1 VHLSRFVLIQSCV
14 AMVGA
19 FAAHGAAIAQ
29 DVHALAFDEALR
41 LAEERS
47 QQLRAEDAAAL
58 TAREMAAAAAEAPD
72 PVLTAGISNLPVTG
86 PDRYSLSDDFMTMR
100 SVALSRE
107 LTRHDKRDAR
117 AERFTREAEVAD
129 AVRALALSDLQRET
143 ASAWL
148 ERYFRQRVR
157 EVIEQQ
163 RDQARLQVEA
173 ADLAYRSGLGS
184 QSDVFAARAAVAA
197 LEDRLAAAGRD
208 EQVATTMLARWIG
221 SAAERPLAALPDIET
236 VPLHTLSLEEQI
248 ANHPEIAVMLKQ
260 EAVAR
265 ADIEI
270 ARSATRSDWTIE
282 VMYSQRGPDYSNMM
296 SLNVSKPIQWRESR
310 RQGRELAARV
320 ATADRARAQREEETR
335 AHVAEAMALLQSWQ
349 ANRERLQRYTATLL
363 PLTAE
368 RTAAATTAYRSR
380 TGSLDAVLEARVG
393 EIEAQVAHLELELE
407 TAKLWAGLNYLV
419 PGGHAAGARQ
429 RGGTP

>member
-1 VHLSRFVLIQSCV
+1 VHSFRFVFILFCV
-14 AMVGA
+14 ALV
-19 FAAHGAAIAQ
+19 AALAVSRESTAQ
-29 DVHALAFDEALR
+29 DVDALTFDEALR

-47 QQLRAEDAAAL
+47 QQLRAEEAAAL
-58 TAREMAAAAAEAPD
+58 AAREMAAAAAEAPD
-72 PVLTAGISNLPVTG
+72 PVLTAGINNLPVNG
-86 PDRYSLSDDFMTMR
+86 PDQFSLNDDFMTMR
-100 SVALSRE
+100 SVGLSRE

-117 AERFTREAEVAD
+117 AARFTREAEVAD
-129 AVRALALSDLQRET
+129 AGRALALSDLQRET

-148 ERYFRQRVR
+148 ERYFRERVR
-157 EVIEQQ
+157 EVVEQQ

-173 ADLAYRSGLGS
+173 ADLAYRSGLGP

-197 LEDRLAAAGRD
+197 LEDRLAAAARD
-208 EQVATTMLARWIG
+208 EQVATTRLARWIG
-221 SAAERPLAALPDIET
+221 SAAQRPLAVLPNIEI
-236 VPLHTLSLEEQI
+236 VPLHTLGLEEQL

-282 VMYSQRGPDYSNMM
+282 VMYSQRGPDYSNLM
-296 SLNVSKPIQWRESR
+296 SLNVSKPLQWRESR

-320 ATADRARAQREEETR
+320 ATAERARAQREEETR
-335 AHVAEAMALLQSWQ
+335 AHLAEAMALLQSWQ

-363 PLTAE
+363 PLTAQ

-380 TGSLDAVLEARVG
+380 TGSLGAVLEARVG

-407 TAKLWAGLNYLV
+407 TAMLWAELNYLV

-429 RGGTP
+429 

>member
-1 VHLSRFVLIQSCV
+1 VHVFRSVLIRSCV
-14 AMVGA
+14 ALV
-19 FAAHGAAIAQ
+19 AALAASGESIAQ
-29 DVHALAFDEALR
+29 GVDALAFDEALR

-47 QQLRAEDAAAL
+47 QQLRAEEAAAFA
-58 TAREMAAAAAEAPD
+58 AREMAAAAAEAPD
-72 PVLTAGISNLPVTG
+72 PVLTAGINNLPVNG
-86 PDRYSLSDDFMTMR
+86 PDQFSLNDDFMTMR

-117 AERFTREAEVAD
+117 AQRFTREAEASE
-129 AVRALALSDLQRET
+129 AGRALALSDLQRET

-148 ERYFRQRVR
+148 ERYFRERVR
-157 EVIEQQ
+157 EVVAQQ
-163 RDQARLQVEA
+163 REQAGLQVEA
-173 ADLAYRSGLGS
+173 ADLAYRSGVGP
-184 QSDVFAARAAVAA
+184 QSDVFAARAAVAE
-197 LEDRLAAAGRD
+197 LDDRLAAAVRD
-208 EQVATTMLARWIG
+208 EQVATTMLGRWIG
-221 SAAERPLAALPDIET
+221 SAAERPLAALPDIGA
-236 VPLHTLSLEEQI
+236 VPLHTAGLEAQL

-260 EAVAR
+260 EAIAR

-270 ARSATRSDWTIE
+270 ARSAKRSDWTIE

-296 SLNVSKPIQWRESR
+296 SLNVSKPIQWRENR
-310 RQGRELAARV
+310 RQDREVAARV
-320 ATADRARAQREEETR
+320 ATAERARAQREEESR
-335 AHVAEAMALLQSWQ
+335 AHFAEAMALLHSWQ

-407 TAKLWAGLNYLV
+407 TATLWAELNYLV
-419 PGGHAAGARQ
+419 PGGHEAGVTQ
-429 RGGTP
+429 

>member
-1 VHLSRFVLIQSCV
+1 VHFFRFLSIQSCV
-14 AMVGA
+14 ALM
-19 FAAHGAAIAQ
+19 AALAAPSESIAQ
-29 DVHALAFDEALR
+29 DVDALAFDEALW
-41 LAEERS
+41 LAETRS
-47 QQLRAEDAAAL
+47 QQLRAEEAAAL
-58 TAREMAAAAAEAPD
+58 AAREMAAAAAEAPD
-72 PVLTAGISNLPVTG
+72 PVLMAGINNLPVNG
-86 PDRYSLSDDFMTMR
+86 PDRYSLNDDFMTMR

-117 AERFTREAEVAD
+117 AERFTREAEA
-129 AVRALALSDLQRET
+129 AEAGRALALSDLQRET

-148 ERYFRQRVR
+148 ERYFRERVR
-157 EVIEQQ
+157 EAVEQQ
-163 RDQARLQVEA
+163 RDQARLQVVA
-173 ADLAYRSGLGS
+173 ADLAHRSGVGP
-184 QSDVFAARAAVAA
+184 QSDVFAARAGVAE
-197 LEDRLAAAGRD
+197 LDDRLAAAVRD
-208 EQVATTMLARWIG
+208 ELVATTMLARWIG

-236 VPLHTLSLEEQI
+236 MPLHTRGLEEQL
-248 ANHPEIAVMLKQ
+248 ADHPEIAVMLKQ

-320 ATADRARAQREEETR
+320 AIAERARAQREEETR
-335 AHVAEAMALLQSWQ
+335 AHFAEAMVLLQSWQ
-349 ANRERLQRYTATLL
+349 ANRERLQRYTVTLL
-363 PLTAE
+363 PLAAE

-380 TGSLDAVLEARVG
+380 TGSLGAVLEAHGG

-407 TAKLWAGLNYLV
+407 TATLWAELNYLV

-429 RGGTP
+429 

>member
-1 VHLSRFVLIQSCV
+1 VHVFRFVFIQFCV
-14 AMVGA
+14 ALVVA
-19 FAAHGAAIAQ
+19 LAAPGESIAQ
-29 DVHALAFDEALR
+29 DVDALAFDEALR

-47 QQLRAEDAAAL
+47 QQLRAEEAAAVA
-58 TAREMAAAAAEAPD
+58 AREMAAAAAEAPD
-72 PVLTAGISNLPVTG
+72 PVLTAGINNLPVNG
-86 PDRYSLSDDFMTMR
+86 PDRYSINDDFMTMR

-117 AERFTREAEVAD
+117 AERFTREAEA
-129 AVRALALSDLQRET
+129 AEAGRALALSDLQRET

-148 ERYFRQRVR
+148 ERYFRERVR
-157 EVIEQQ
+157 EVVEQQ
-163 RDQARLQVEA
+163 RDQAGLQVEA
-173 ADLAYRSGLGS
+173 ADLAYRSGLGP

-221 SAAERPLAALPDIET
+221 SAAERPLAVPPDIET
-236 VPLHTLSLEEQI
+236 VPLHTAGLEGQL

-296 SLNVSKPIQWRESR
+296 SLNVSKPIQWREGR
-310 RQGRELAARV
+310 RQGREVAARV
-320 ATADRARAQREEETR
+320 ATAERARAQREEETR
-335 AHVAEAMALLQSWQ
+335 AHFAEAMALLQSWQ

-407 TAKLWAGLNYLV
+407 TATLWAELNYLV
-419 PGGHAAGARQ
+419 PGGHEAGVTQ
-429 RGGTP
+429 